1 MSNLQCKKKLEKIIF
16 FNYCPLQIWTLTICN
31 QDISKT
37 IKARIFKH
45 GLLIQDDG
53 RNLKKLFYFIEVIAF
68 REKHFVGGNSVSF
81 TPIFRYAI
89 VDTLLVT

>member
-1 MSNLQCKKKLEKIIF
+1 MMSNLQCKKKKIEQILF

-53 RNLKKLFYFIEVIAF
+53 TSPSTG
-68 REKHFVGGNSVSF
+68 VGLGSPLAV
-81 TPIFRYAI
+81 
-89 VDTLLVT
+89 